1 MYSINGKFAA
11 NLSPNHLKSLNF
23 VSQLL
28 IDMVDLMTDTKV
40 HDEGKQGEAY
50 APFTTDPN
58 QYQKKFYIESYGCA
72 MNFSDSEIVAS
83 ILNTSGFGATKN
95 TEEADLILLNT
106 CSIRDKA
113 EQTIR
118 KRLTEFRK
126 LKRINPAMLV
136 GVLGCMAERLKAKLL
151 EEEKLVDL
159 VVGPDAY
166 RSLPGLIEDAISGQK
181 GVNVLLSRDETY
193 ADISPVRLQ
202 SNGVS
207 AFISIMRGCNNMCS
221 FCVVPFTRGRERSRD
236 ANSIVAEA
244 QDLFDRGFKE
254 VTLLG
259 QNVDSYYYS
268 PLQTSPNGGDL
279 NSHLNK
285 IEQPVTFATLLEMVA
300 LVSPQLRVR
309 FSTSHPKDI
318 TDDVLYT
325 IKKHHNICNYI
336 HLPVQS
342 GNTRI
347 LQLMNRTYTREWYM
361 KKIDRIREIIPDC
374 GISSDI
380 IAGFCSETEEEHMDT
395 MSIMMYSK
403 YDYGYMYF
411 YSERPGTLAAK
422 RYADDIP
429 EDVKRRR
436 LQEIVDVQYNLSLNS
451 NKRDVGNTYE
461 VLIESNSKKDD
472 NSWMGRSTHSKVI
485 VFPKL
490 NFKLSKG
497 DYVMVKVVSCTK
509 GTLIGEI
516 TK

>member
-1 MYSINGKFAA
+1 M
-11 NLSPNHLKSLNF
+11 LNI
-23 VSQLL
+23 V
-28 IDMVDLMTDTKV
+28 TNKA
-40 HDEGKQGEAY
+40 HDEARQGEAF
-50 APFTTDPN
+50 APFVHDTN
-58 QYQKKFYIESYGCA
+58 IFKKHFYIESYGCA
-72 MNFSDSEIVAS
+72 MNFADSEVVAS
-83 ILNTSGFGATKN
+83 ILLEHGFGATN
-95 TEEADLILLNT
+95 NYQEADLIFLNT
-106 CSIRDKA
+106 CSIREKA
-113 EQTIR
+113 ETTVR
-118 KRLTEFRK
+118 KRLTEFRS
-126 LKRINPAMLV
+126 LKKQKPGMLV
-136 GVLGCMAERLKAKLL
+136 GVLGCMAERLK
-151 EEEKLVDL
+151 EKFIEQEQLVDI

-166 RSLPGLIEDAISGQK
+166 RSLPGLIKEAETGQK
-181 GVNVLLSRDETY
+181 AVNVLLSRDETY
-193 ADISPVRLQ
+193 ADIAPIRLN
-202 SNGVS
+202 SNGVN
-207 AFISIMRGCNNMCS
+207 AFVSIMRGCNNMCS

-236 ANSIVAEA
+236 AASIINECKT
-244 QDLFDRGFKE
+244 LFEDGYRE

-259 QNVDSYYYS
+259 QNVDSYYWTPTATQWGSLEESANLENTLNSQSAAIPPLGGGGAITFALLMEKVALIS
-268 PLQTSPNGGDL
+268 PL
-279 NSHLNK
+279 
-285 IEQPVTFATLLEMVA
+285 
-300 LVSPQLRVR
+300 LRVR

-403 YDYGYMYF
+403 YDYGYMHF